1 MGGDNTII
9 FILPEPVFETG
20 QASSTKLKSTKKVS
34 LTKSLHKV
42 AHFNLAWVKP
52 FDLLST
58 VKIAGLIPGI
68 NIFPL
73 ANTEIESLSLSK
85 ILAKKSSVSPAFT
98 YKMVSLNSGG

>member
-1 MGGDNTII
+1 MSKCSRLSSVCIPFIFTVLSSTDERQAKNGLGMGGDNTII

-58 VKIAGLIPGI
+58 VK
-68 NIFPL
+68 
-73 ANTEIESLSLSK
+73 
-85 ILAKKSSVSPAFT
+85 
-98 YKMVSLNSGG
+98 